1 LMFSAKMYIKMER
14 LEAATVLL
22 RAILKDPEVV
32 RVDRFRGLVL
42 QGV

>member
-1 LMFSAKMYIKMER
+1 MKILLDR
-14 LEAATVLL
+14 LGEATVLL

-32 RVDRFRGLVL
+32 SVDRFRGLVL

>member
-1 LMFSAKMYIKMER
+1 MYIL
-14 LEAATVLL
+14 LECLEEATVLL

-32 RVDRFRGLVL
+32 SVDRFRGLVL